1 MIYLD
6 KEDFNK
12 LIEDD
17 VVIVEMYANWCGP
30 CKILSPILDKVSNNY
45 KDIKFIKVDVDKHD
59 EIARKYGI
67 MSIPTLIFFK
77 DGKVINRHIGLVN
90 EKELDSII
98 DDII

>member
-77 DGKVINRHIGLVN
+77 DGKVVNRHIGLVN